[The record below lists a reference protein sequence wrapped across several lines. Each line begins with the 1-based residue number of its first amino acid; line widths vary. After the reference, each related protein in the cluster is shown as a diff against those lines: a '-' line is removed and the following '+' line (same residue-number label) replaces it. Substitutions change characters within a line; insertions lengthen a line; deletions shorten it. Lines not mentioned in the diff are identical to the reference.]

1 MTGYKAMHKL
11 LNDLRL
17 PARYSAC
24 DWCGLSANDWAYQW
38 NDAEE
43 LDSEFGPYSLNST
56 SYRAMCRRCHLRF
69 DDAHRSYSAER
80 FPFEVARLKEAA
92 YASVSDER
100 READTRA
107 REASR
112 EVALRHT
119 EAQEATRK
127 ARRTK
132 AEAAAADSVLALMTR
147 AYRHNALERGEG

>member
-38 NDAEE
+38 DDAEE

-56 SYRAMCRRCHLRF
+56 SYRPMCRTCHLRF
-69 DDAHRSYSAER
+69 DDAHRSYGAER
-80 FPFEVARLKEAA
+80 FTFEVARLKEAA
-92 YASVSDER
+92 YGSVSDER
-100 READTRA
+100 REAERKP

-112 EVALRHT
+112 MVAIRHAD
-119 EAQEATRK
+119 AQEATKRP
-127 ARRTK
+127 RRTK
-132 AEAAAADSVLALMTR
+132 AEIAAAESVLALMRR

>member
-1 MTGYKAMHKL
+1 MTGYKAMHKI
-11 LNDLRL
+11 LNGLRL

-38 NDAEE
+38 DDAEE
-43 LDSEFGPYSLNST
+43 LDSESGPYSLNST

-112 EVALRHT
+112 GVALRYT

-127 ARRTK
+127 PRRTK
-132 AEAAAADSVLALMTR
+132 AEAAAIDATLALMAR
-147 AYRHNALERGEG
+147 GYRLNALERGEG

>member
-38 NDAEE
+38 DDAEE

-56 SYRAMCRRCHLRF
+56 SYRAMCRRCHLGF
-69 DDAHRSYSAER
+69 DDAHRSYGAER

-100 READTRA
+100 REAERKP

-112 EVALRHT
+112 LVAIRYMD
-119 EAQEATRK
+119 AQEATRK
-127 ARRTK
+127 PRPTK
-132 AEAAAADSVLALMTR
+132 AEAAAIDATLALMTR
-147 AYRHNALERGEG
+147 GYRLNALERGEG